1 MSQSTSELPEAH
13 GLVALIPRG
22 RNGRRLGLSIGFL
35 FAEDPIRRFGQ
46 VPGHCPDGLRV
57 ALALGDAVVESTDVA
72 VRLASAHEADRVP
85 GFDER
90 PLEVAVDVPAEPT
103 EAGLS
108 PTGVDPRRRPRIRGQ
123 ALGGWGT
130 RHCAHLK
137 HDAD

>member
-57 ALALGDAVVESTDVA
+57 ALALGDALVESTDVA
-72 VRLASAHEADRVP
+72 VRLLSAPEGERGCGAFP
-85 GFDER
+85 GAQTGTGEGKTATP
-90 PLEVAVDVPAEPT
+90 PLYS
-103 EAGLS
+103 LS
-108 PTGVDPRRRPRIRGQ
+108 FPLSFFKKKKKKKSGY
-123 ALGGWGT
+123 
-130 RHCAHLK
+130 
-137 HDAD
+137 